1 MPEFQWGGGTE
12 EITVQPDEE
21 TETDTGDETD
31 LFTSQ
36 DESEIA
42 VQDDDSEKKEV
53 KSIQLEAGTAT
64 TTFYRGLS
72 SFSIS
77 GAVMTIT
84 YQDGTTA
91 TLNPGDPEKW
101 RDDYRNYYFALTDG
115 EKEYETFSSTEAL
128 KPGEYQFTVIGYE
141 NVTTGYTINVRD
153 FIADS
158 SNQLVLGDN
167 KGLTCAEDD
176 SYFYYWFKAET
187 TDVYKFKSSTEVALG
202 IYEKDGDS
210 YKYVTS
216 ALDTEIPCNMEKD
229 KTYVIRIL
237 GETDLKF
244 DLNIS
249 VENQVRKLQFIPD
262 KYTGL
267 TPSSVWG
274 ETDETLYISGTLVW
288 TYADGT
294 TYSVKSH
301 YFRNETDTTTSSL
314 KHKAKL
320 VAKNTRGE
328 IDENWLRQH
337 KSTKYEMYFE
347 YGDVKSN
354 TFEVN
359 VKYIDF
365 NLYPQVKEGKT
376 TLKDDPDSG
385 EALSWYRFV
394 PTETAMYSVKS
405 IGTDPDDGMTWN
417 TIKDIKC
424 INADGTLS
432 DYKEWRDNV
441 WKGTDREYAQYRLE
455 KGKTYLICVG
465 DSVQSGQTIDIARVN
480 LTGCKWKTVS
490 DTATVFKG
498 GQKAEICETHTGET
512 RTVASSKLSPK
523 LTLNVTAKKT
533 LPLKVKQSI
542 TVKASG
548 FAKGD
553 KVVSWKSS
561 NAKVAKVNSKGKITG
576 KKAGTAKITVKLASG
591 YSTWF
596 KVKVQKKAV
605 KTTSVKVINKATG
618 KKAAGKIALKRGKK
632 LSLKTTVAPVTSKEK
647 ITYTSSNKKVA
658 AVTSKGVVK
667 AKKKGTATITVKS
680 GNKSVKIKITV
691 K

>member
-1 MPEFQWGGGTE
+1 MLKFQGGDIE

-53 KSIQLEAGTAT
+53 KSIQLEAGSAT

-72 SFSIS
+72 SFYIK

-84 YQDGTTA
+84 YQDDTTA
-91 TLNPGDPEKW
+91 TFYPTDREGW
-101 RDDYRNYYFALTDG
+101 TDDYRNYYFALTDG
-115 EKEYETFSSTEAL
+115 EKEYDTFSSTEAL
-128 KPGEYQFTVIGYE
+128 KPGKYWFTVMGYE
-141 NVTTGYTINVRD
+141 NITTGYAITVSD

-158 SNQLVLGDN
+158 SNQLVMGDN

-176 SYFYYWFKAET
+176 SYFYYWFKAES
-187 TDVYKFKSSTEVALG
+187 TDLYKFKSSKEVALG

-210 YKYVTS
+210 YKDVTS
-216 ALDTEIPCNMEKD
+216 AQDTEIPCNLEKD

-237 GETDLKF
+237 GKTDLKF

-262 KYTGL
+262 KYTGI
-267 TPSSVWG
+267 TPSSVWAS
-274 ETDETLYISGTLVW
+274 EALHISGTLIW

-294 TYSVKSH
+294 TYSTSSR

-320 VAKNTRGE
+320 IAKNTKGE
-328 IDENWLRQH
+328 IDENWRMLH
-337 KSTKYEMYFE
+337 KSAKYEMHFE

-365 NLYPQVKEGKT
+365 NLYPEVKEGKT
-376 TLKDDPDSG
+376 PLKDDPDSG

-405 IGTDPDDGMTWN
+405 MAIESGTDDDE
-417 TIKDIKC
+417 
-424 INADGTLS
+424 TLYNWIE
-432 DYKEWRDNV
+432 DVKYIDKNGKPIAYTEQDNI
-441 WKGTDREYAQYRLE
+441 WKVAGEAQYRLE

-465 DSVQSGQTIDIARVN
+465 NSVQSGQTIDIARVN

-498 GQKAEICETHTGET
+498 GQKVQTCETHTGET

-523 LTLNVTAKKT
+523 LKLNITAKKT
-533 LPLKVKQSI
+533 LPLKVKQRI
-542 TVKASG
+542 TIKASG
-548 FAKGD
+548 LASGD

-561 NAKVAKVNSKGKITG
+561 NAKVATVNSKGKITG

>member
-1 MPEFQWGGGTE
+1 MPEFQGGGIE

-21 TETDTGDETD
+21 TETDTGDEAD

-36 DESEIA
+36 DEDEIA

-72 SFSIS
+72 SFAIK

-84 YQDGTTA
+84 YQDDTTA
-91 TLNPGDPEKW
+91 KLYPRDTGMW
-101 RDDYRNYYFALTDG
+101 SDDYNRKYFFALTDG
-115 EKEYETFSSTEAL
+115 EKEYDTFASTEEL
-128 KPGEYQFTVIGYE
+128 KPGEYQFTVRGYE

-158 SNQLVLGDN
+158 SNQLVMGDN
-167 KGLTCAEDD
+167 KGLICAEDD
-176 SYFYYWFKAET
+176 SYFYYWFKAES
-187 TDVYKFKSSTEVALG
+187 TDVYKFKASKEVGLG
-202 IYEKDGDS
+202 IYEEDGDS

-216 ALDTEIPCNMEKD
+216 ALDTEISCNVEKN
-229 KTYVIRIL
+229 KTYVIQIL

-274 ETDETLYISGTLVW
+274 GSDEMLHISGTLVW

-294 TYSVKSH
+294 TYSTSNR

-365 NLYPQVKEGKT
+365 NLYPEVKEGKT
-376 TLKDDPDSG
+376 TLKDDPNSG

-417 TIKDIKC
+417 MIDDIKC
-424 INADGTLS
+424 IKADGALS
-432 DYKEWRDNV
+432 DYTEWRDNA
-441 WKGTDREYAQYRLE
+441 WKGADRGCRLE

-465 DSVQSGQTIDIARVN
+465 GIWPSQTIDIARVN

-498 GQKAEICETHTGET
+498 GQQAEICETHTGET

-548 FAKGD
+548 LANGD

-561 NAKVAKVNSKGKITG
+561 NAKVATVNSKGKVTG

-596 KVKVQKKAV
+596 KVKVQKTAV
-605 KTTSVKVINKATG
+605 KTKSVKVINKATG
-618 KKAAGKIALKRGKK
+618 KKAAGKITMKRGKK
-632 LSLKTTVAPVTSKEK
+632 LSFQTTVAPVTSKEK

-658 AVTSKGVVK
+658 VVTSKGVVK

-680 GNKSVKIKITV
+680 GSKSVKIKITV

>member
-1 MPEFQWGGGTE
+1 MQ
-12 EITVQPDEE
+12 
-21 TETDTGDETD
+21 
-31 LFTSQ
+31 
-36 DESEIA
+36 
-42 VQDDDSEKKEV
+42 DDSEKKEV

-72 SFSIS
+72 SFNIK

-84 YQDGTTA
+84 YQDDTTV
-91 TLNPGDPEKW
+91 TLNPRDPEMW
-101 RDDYRNYYFALTDG
+101 DDDYRNYYFALTDG
-115 EKEYETFSSTEAL
+115 EREYETFSSTEAL
-128 KPGEYQFTVIGYE
+128 KPGKYWFTVMGYE
-141 NVTTGYTINVRD
+141 NVTTGYAITVSD

-158 SNQLVLGDN
+158 SNQLVMGDN

-176 SYFYYWFKAET
+176 SYFYYWFKAES
-187 TDVYKFKSSTEVALG
+187 TDVYKFKASKEVPLG
-202 IYEKDGDS
+202 IYEENSDS
-210 YKYVTS
+210 YRYVTG
-216 ALDTEIPCNMEKD
+216 DQETEISCNVKKD
-229 KTYVIRIL
+229 KIYVIRIL

-274 ETDETLYISGTLVW
+274 GTDETLHISGTLIW

-294 TYSVKSH
+294 TYSTSNR

-314 KHKAKL
+314 HHKAKL
-320 VAKNTRGE
+320 IAKNDKGE
-328 IDENWLRQH
+328 IDENWLMLH
-337 KSTKYEMYFE
+337 KSSKYQMYFE

-365 NLYPQVKEGKT
+365 NLYPEVKEGKT
-376 TLKDDPDSG
+376 TLKDDPNSG

-394 PTETAMYSVKS
+394 PTETAMYSIKS
-405 IGTDPDDGMTWN
+405 MVTDPDDGTPWN
-417 TIKDIKC
+417 MIDGIKRM
-424 INADGTLS
+424 NADGTLS
-432 DYKEWRDNV
+432 DYTEWRDNV
-441 WKGTDREYAQYRLE
+441 WKGVSREYAQYQLE

-465 DSVQSGQTIDIARVN
+465 GILPSQTIDIARVN
-480 LTGCKWKTVS
+480 LKGCKWKTVS
-490 DTATVFKG
+490 DTATISKG
-498 GQKAEICETHTGET
+498 GQKVQTCTTHKGET
-512 RTVASSKLSPK
+512 RTVTSSKLSPK

-533 LPLKVKQSI
+533 LPLKLKQSAVI
-542 TVKASG
+542 KASG
-548 FAKGD
+548 LAAGD

-561 NAKVAKVNSKGKITG
+561 DAKTVSVNAKGKITA
-576 KKAGTAKITVKLASG
+576 KKTGTAKITVKLVSG

-596 KVKVQKKAV
+596 TVKVQKAAV

-618 KKAAGKIALKRGKK
+618 KTAAKKITLKRGAK
-632 LSLKTTVAPVTSKEK
+632 LNLQASVTPVTSKEK
-647 ITYTSSNKKVA
+647 ITYTSSDKKVA
-658 AVTSKGVVK
+658 TVSAKGAVVT
-667 AKKKGTATITVKS
+667 KKKGTTTITVKS
-680 GNKSVKIKITV
+680 GSKSVKIKVTV